1 MALKVWNARARWM
14 IAVWLTLAVGCAGA
28 STVPTPS
35 HISEQPSADATQAS
49 PSPTILGPGIWEV
62 ATGVRL
68 DEEALMERLARARYV
83 LAAESHDDPWHH
95 RVQERVYRGLSQRAE
110 GPVALGVEMV
120 EARFQPTLDA
130 YVAARID
137 EAQMLQGVEW
147 ESRWGMDWA
156 MYAPMWRVARE
167 FGAPVVALNAPREQ
181 VRRVGRGGL
190 EDLGEEERAALP
202 DLDLSDASY
211 RGWLGAIFASHGMGD
226 DEQAL
231 DRFFAAQVL
240 WDETMAHHA
249 VAAFAEHPDV
259 EAMVLLVGRGH
270 AERGFGIAPRIAR
283 RLVERGEARTV
294 ADAAVVVIVP
304 VSTVGEF
311 GERMEDYRRLEYLQ
325 ENNIADFVWIEAGDA
340 NAASGA
346 ALRGPN

>member
-1 MALKVWNARARWM
+1 MALKVRNVRGGWM

-28 STVPTPS
+28 PTAPAES
-35 HISEQPSADATQAS
+35 HHSEQPAADPTQAS
-49 PSPTILGPGIWEV
+49 PSPTMLGPGIWEV

-68 DEEALMERLARARYV
+68 EEEALIERLARARYV

-120 EARFQPTLDA
+120 EARFQPALDA

-137 EAQMLQGVEW
+137 EAQMLHGVEW
-147 ESRWGMDWA
+147 ESRWGVDWA
-156 MYAPMWRVARE
+156 LYAPMWRIARE
-167 FGAPVVALNAPREQ
+167 FGAPIVALNAPREQ

-190 EDLGEEERAALP
+190 EKLGEEERAALP

-211 RGWLGAIFASHGMGD
+211 RAWLGAIFASHGMGD
-226 DEQAL
+226 DEEAL

-240 WDETMAHHA
+240 WDETMADNA
-249 VAAFAEHPDV
+249 VAALTEHPDI

-283 RLVERGEARTV
+283 RLVERGEARAV
-294 ADAAVVVIVP
+294 AEAAVVVIVP

-311 GERMEDYRRLEYLQ
+311 GDRMEDYRRLEYLQ

-346 ALRGPN
+346 TLKGLN